1 MALTYNQLVSEVPVL
16 LMAQNRTLAQNMGT
30 VIRQAEDEII
40 QRLDH
45 DAFRTVISPSFA
57 VDPVNVTVDLNN
69 QPSPVLEVR
78 AMRLDLGGQQVT
90 LERRE
95 IERLRMTFGPD
106 DQGVPRFY
114 AEDDAPLVY
123 RVFPTP
129 DTTYQLDVTANVEPD
144 RLSVAVQ
151 ETLLTRRWP
160 RLTEMAVL
168 KYGARFMRNQT
179 DEARFEKAMG
189 EALAEALLQIN
200 RRRRDETGT
209 KPQTTAN
216 VTG

>member
-1 MALTYNQLVSEVPVL
+1 MALTYNQLVAEVPVL
-16 LMAQNRTLAQNMGT
+16 LMAQNRTLAQNMGI

-45 DAFRTVISPSFA
+45 DAFRTVITPAFS
-57 VDPVNVTVDLNN
+57 VDPVNTTIDLTA

-78 AMRLDLGGQQVT
+78 ALRLDLGGQQIT

-129 DTTYQLDVTANVEPD
+129 DTTYPITVAANVEPD
-144 RLSVAVQ
+144 RLSVSVQ

-160 RLTEMAVL
+160 RLVENAVL

-179 DEARFEKAMG
+179 DEARFDKAMG
-189 EALAEALLQIN
+189 EALAEALLQIS
-200 RRRRDETGT
+200 RRRRDETAT
-209 KPQTTAN
+209 KPQTTSN
-216 VTG
+216 TTG

>member
-1 MALTYNQLVSEVPVL
+1 MALTYNQLVAEVPVI
-16 LMAQNRTLAQNMGT
+16 LMAQNRTLAQNMDI

-40 QRLDH
+40 QRIDH
-45 DAFRTVISPSFA
+45 DAFRTVISPGFT
-57 VDPVNVTVDLNN
+57 VDPVNTTIDLTT
-69 QPSPVLEVR
+69 QSSPVLEVR

-95 IERLRMTFGPD
+95 IERLRMTFGAD

-114 AEDDAPLVY
+114 AEDDAPLIY

-129 DTTYQLDVTANVEPD
+129 DTTYPVAVTANVEPD
-144 RLSVAVQ
+144 RLSVSVQ

-160 RLTEMAVL
+160 RLVEMAVL

-179 DEARFEKAMG
+179 DETRFGAAMG
-189 EALAEALLQIN
+189 EALAEALIQIS
-200 RRRRDETGT
+200 RRRRDETAT

-216 VTG
+216 LTG